1 MEIPQIDIGA
11 TGSVE
16 QLVGRGSL
24 ATTLGSGTTNV
35 YGTPA
40 MIALMEQAAVT
51 ALTDILPD
59 NLTSVGI
66 RLDVQHLAATPLGMD
81 VSATAVVTAVDGRIV
96 TFTVSASDD
105 VEEIGRGTH
114 QRAIVDAAK
123 FQQRV
128 NDKGTD

>member
-1 MEIPQIDIGA
+1 
-11 TGSVE
+11 
-16 QLVGRGSL
+16 
-24 ATTLGSGTTNV
+24 
-35 YGTPA
+35 

-59 NLTSVGI
+59 DLTSVGI
-66 RLDVQHLAATPLGMD
+66 RLDVQHLAATPLGMG

-105 VEEIGRGTH
+105 VEEIGLGTH

-123 FQQRV
+123 FQQRAD
-128 NDKGTD
+128 DKGAD